1 MPTVAS
7 AAETFVNSLQPFTKI
22 PTPLSL
28 NCSDCEYQVAN
39 DENQNG
45 YRECWG
51 ALADV
56 KPHIFEMYRLGQIAK
71 GAIAEQLIAQ
81 SKVSLFDIPRSRA
94 GEKDGTVGEWDKRR
108 LLQLRHT
115 QANTEWINPTLRGVL
130 ESFAYPLHFID
141 FETSGLAVPY
151 HAGMHPYENVAFQW
165 SCHTLRSPD
174 ADPEHT
180 EWINIEEAFPNF
192 AFAESLMKHLGTQG
206 TFFMWAPHENTIL
219 KGVRRQMDGRYDN
232 ADVMSWLEWVTDDGK
247 GEGKSRLVDMNAL
260 TLEHYFHPIMKGKTS
275 IKKVVDAI
283 WKTILHCASVSPPI

>member
-1 MPTVAS
+1 M
-7 AAETFVNSLQPFTKI
+7 
-22 PTPLSL
+22 
-28 NCSDCEYQVAN
+28 
-39 DENQNG
+39 
-45 YRECWG
+45 
-51 ALADV
+51 
-56 KPHIFEMYRLGQIAK
+56 
-71 GAIAEQLIAQ
+71 
-81 SKVSLFDIPRSRA
+81 
-94 GEKDGTVGEWDKRR
+94 
-108 LLQLRHT
+108 LQLQHEGN
-115 QANTEWINPTLRGVL
+115 QWINPALRDVL

-232 ADVMSWLEWVTDDGK
+232 ADVMSWLEWVTDNGT
-247 GEGKSRLVDMNAL
+247 GKSRLVDMNAL
-260 TLEHYFHPIMKGKTS
+260 TLEHYFHPIIKGKTS

-283 WKTILHCASVSPPI
+283 WKTNPTLRQRFPTYLKEENNQILSPYQSLPPLVIDGKEVSVSEGTGAIRAYQAMLYGNEKSNVAVREQWKKLLLQYCQLDTLAMVMVYLHWRQH